1 MFAWAQTDVAEAV
14 RSAMVQEFARHGV
27 ETDHWVV
34 RVESD
39 GARVVS
45 A

>member
-34 RVESD
+34 GVESD

>member
-1 MFAWAQTDVAEAV
+1 VE
-14 RSAMVQEFARHGV
+14 EFARHGV

-45 A
+45 G